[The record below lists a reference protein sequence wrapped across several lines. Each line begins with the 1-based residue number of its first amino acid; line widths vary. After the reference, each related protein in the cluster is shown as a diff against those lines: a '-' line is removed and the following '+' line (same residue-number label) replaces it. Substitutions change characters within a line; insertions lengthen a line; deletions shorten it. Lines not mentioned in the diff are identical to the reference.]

1 MSAERAGTGPGRAP
15 ERPGPRLTVLPPDR
29 RLAEATAG
37 RPPAFGRTLRFAL
50 AMRGG
55 VSLAVWIGGTVAELD
70 LLRRIR
76 IHRDPSGELHA
87 YLLHPA
93 EAPGPRAAERAR
105 VYAGLLADAGYDRV
119 EFDLLAGASAGG
131 LNGVVHAVAQRAGT
145 GMGPLGLLWEEHAGL
160 GRLLRPLGTRPVD
173 SLLQGDAYLW
183 PRLQELLL
191 AVHAAAGHHPDLVAE
206 HVSVD
211 LSATVLDSDP
221 SPHSG
226 AAEGRGGFHFTTP
239 EPGSPAP
246 RLGNAIPAR
255 PGADGGSA
263 PETPEEAAF
272 RAASLARL
280 AYAARATSS
289 FPGAFEPASVWSA
302 PTEGR
307 LGGHPLPDLSHAFS
321 AHRTAEELPFR
332 VIDGGIFDN
341 VPIDRAVAAA
351 GARTSLRHADRCLL
365 YLDPDP
371 PAPQEVRSGDLDLPR
386 LVRTLGATVS
396 RLRRRETGDD
406 EVLALSDRRD
416 ARLLADG
423 RLHSLAALAGAWD
436 PVSVEERRR
445 AYVRFRARADAARLG
460 HLLTRPAQWQ
470 LTSTLPRREQA
481 RARRPTELD
490 PLRAQLAQ
498 RYGALSRGPL
508 TDPDAAAVLCG
519 PQALADAASCV
530 LTWVRFLESLALGPG
545 AVPAPLAGLD
555 PAPARARAYRVLAAA
570 GHARDRLFAAV
581 LEACEDPA
589 APVTAAVPAWLD
601 DRSPVPGAGGEAWRE
616 LDAVV
621 AELRGVHTAVEA
633 HLGTEDRAA
642 PAPGRR
648 EGPEEAWRTTWRES
662 PWSTVPGTGP
672 GPGAADLPPLLAAA
686 GIPTAVSGIT
696 YGEIRGDR
704 APARP
709 VDLGTLPRSW
719 AEQRLQRALD
729 ATEAP
734 RVTDAR
740 LREILAPDTGR
751 LPAQDKLAGAGLLN
765 FRGFLAAEWRAN
777 DWWWGRLDAA
787 AGAAAFLRGL
797 PARPDRA
804 APAGPAEDV
813 PAGPGPA
820 RDGSAAHGR
829 AEHEQTEP
837 APAASNP
844 VQDGPVED
852 GTAPE
857 AAAVLQESLLAEL
870 GDGNRQH
877 ALAVLGAGGDRLAR
891 LAPGYRL
898 SLASRGLR
906 VLGRALAGTP
916 DLPRGVWELLLFALQ
931 PVLVLAP
938 LLLAPVRAALALVV
952 AAVGLALLRA
962 PDSLDG
968 AGSGGLAAAAAAAL
982 LALSLLRTARRTRR
996 RWSRVL
1002 EAAAGAPPAAFP
1014 VADTGP
1020 GPGTLPDPGTT
1031 THTGSV
1037 RDPGTVPQ
1045 TRAGTGS
1052 GSVSDARPAPDPGTL
1067 ALVRTARDAARRRAG
1082 ACAAAAAA
1090 LLLPAAAAATGG
1102 HTPLAVLL
1110 LAGAL
1115 GLERCAAAVA
1125 LRVPGREPVDEVVRA
1140 AVVVLAAVAAWAL
1153 AALVA
1158 GPLPAPVPAGGP
1170 ALLVPAGVLAVLGA
1184 LALTGFLRP
1193 GWAVLVTA
1201 AAAAAGTGAL
1211 WVAGS
1216 LTGHH
1221 GAGLAAAVLGWAAVL
1236 WWSPRNGML
1245 RAWEPAD
1252 ELLPPGPG
1260 RERG

>member
-1 MSAERAGTGPGRAP
+1 MREHADLAADSPGPGTHAAGKDVGPP
-15 ERPGPRLTVLPPDR
+15 ELTVVPPSQS
-29 RLAEATAG
+29 LSGAVAG

-93 EAPGPRAAERAR
+93 EAPDPRTAERAR

-145 GMGPLGLLWEEHAGL
+145 GMGALGLLWEEHAGL

-226 AAEGRGGFHFTTP
+226 AAEGRGGFHFATP

-246 RLGNAIPAR
+246 RLGNVVPAR
-255 PGADGGSA
+255 PGARGSA

-302 PTEGR
+302 PTAGR
-307 LGGHPLPDLSHAFS
+307 LGGFPRPDLSHAFS
-321 AHRTAEELPFR
+321 AHRAAEGLPFR
-332 VIDGGIFDN
+332 VVDGGIFDN

-351 GARTSLRHADRCLL
+351 GTRTSLRHADRCLL

-371 PAPQEVRSGDLDLPR
+371 PVPQEVRSGDLDLPR

-423 RLHSLAALAGAWD
+423 RLHPLAALAGDWD

-445 AYVRFRARADAARLG
+445 AYVRFRARADSARLG

-470 LTSTLPRREQA
+470 LTSTLPRREQV

-490 PLRAQLAQ
+490 PLREQLAQ
-498 RYGALSRGPL
+498 RYDALSRGPL
-508 TDPDAAAVLCG
+508 TDPDAEAVLCG

-545 AVPAPLAGLD
+545 AVPAPLTGLD
-555 PAPARARAYRVLAAA
+555 PAPARARAYRVLAAS
-570 GHARDRLFAAV
+570 GHARDRLYAAV
-581 LEACEDPA
+581 LEACEDPV

-601 DRSPVPGAGGEAWRE
+601 DRSPAPGAGAEAWRE

-621 AELRGVHTAVEA
+621 DELRGVHTRVEA
-633 HLGTEDRAA
+633 HLGAEDRAT

-648 EGPEEAWRTTWRES
+648 EGPEEAWRTAWRES
-662 PWSTVPGTGP
+662 PWAAVPGTGP

-704 APARP
+704 APARS

-719 AEQRLQRALD
+719 AEHRLQRALD

-740 LREILAPDTGR
+740 LREILAPGSGR

-765 FRGFLAAEWRAN
+765 FRGFLAAAWRTN

-797 PARPDRA
+797 PARSDRA
-804 APAGPAEDV
+804 APAGPAEGV

-820 RDGSAAHGR
+820 QDGSAAHGPAAHAQTGHGR
-829 AEHEQTEP
+829 AE
-837 APAASNP
+837 SNP
-844 VQDGPVED
+844 AENGPVED
-852 GTAPE
+852 RTAQE

-870 GDGNRQH
+870 GDGNRQR

-931 PVLVLAP
+931 PVLVLVP
-938 LLLAPVRAALALVV
+938 LLLAPVRAALALGV

-962 PDSLDG
+962 PESLDS
-968 AGSGGLAAAAAAAL
+968 AGTAGLAVAAVAAAL
-982 LALSLLRTARRTRR
+982 LALSLLRTARRARR

-1002 EAAAGAPPAAFP
+1002 EAAGGAPPAAFP
-1014 VADTGP
+1014 VVDPGP
-1020 GPGTLPDPGTT
+1020 GPGTLPDDGTS

-1037 RDPGTVPQ
+1037 RDPGTG
-1045 TRAGTGS
+1045 A
-1052 GSVSDARPAPDPGTL
+1052 GSVSDVRPAPDPGIL
-1067 ALVRTARDAARRRAG
+1067 ALARTARDSARRRAG
-1082 ACAAAAAA
+1082 ACGAAAAA
-1090 LLLPAAAAATGG
+1090 LLLPAAAAAAGG
-1102 HTPLAVLL
+1102 HTPLVLLL

-1115 GLERCAAAVA
+1115 GFERCAAAVA

-1153 AALVA
+1153 AGLVA
-1158 GPLPAPVPAGGP
+1158 GPLPAPAPGGGA

-1211 WVAGS
+1211 WVAGT

-1236 WWSPRNGML
+1236 WWAPRDGML

-1252 ELLPPGPG
+1252 ELLPPGAG
-1260 RERG
+1260 RRRG